1 MPRAPQLRRVPSQQ
15 TWGRHQLLV
24 YISCQA
30 VWQPVRYI
38 KTNAVLG
45 LTSGGLCRLLL
56 VLEDELGGREGEQE
70 LPSEDFP
77 AADVGKVRTR
87 KDSPWPSGK
96 GAGCVC
102 SIALLPR
109 YSGSFPVKKIKQ
121 KASKKPPVKWL
132 RIFHHR
138 GGRPGGLQHSAALFG
153 VGAVAQRQRTQQTS
167 WCSCEQRG
175 TAWWCL
181 ASPAWCRRY

>member
-1 MPRAPQLRRVPSQQ
+1 M
-15 TWGRHQLLV
+15 
-24 YISCQA
+24 
-30 VWQPVRYI
+30 RYI

-96 GAGCVC
+96 GTGCVC

-109 YSGSFPVKKIKQ
+109 YSGSFPVKKK
-121 KASKKPPVKWL
+121 KSKKPVK
-132 RIFHHR
+132 
-138 GGRPGGLQHSAALFG
+138 
-153 VGAVAQRQRTQQTS
+153 
-167 WCSCEQRG
+167 
-175 TAWWCL
+175 
-181 ASPAWCRRY
+181 SPQ

>member
-1 MPRAPQLRRVPSQQ
+1 M
-15 TWGRHQLLV
+15 
-24 YISCQA
+24 
-30 VWQPVRYI
+30 
-38 KTNAVLG
+38 
-45 LTSGGLCRLLL
+45 
-56 VLEDELGGREGEQE
+56 LEDELGGREGEQE

-96 GAGCVC
+96 GTGCVC

-138 GGRPGGLQHSAALFG
+138 AGRPGGLQHSAALFG
-153 VGAVAQRQRTQQTS
+153 LGVVVQRQR
-167 WCSCEQRG
+167 WVLLN
-175 TAWWCL
+175 TANL
-181 ASPAWCRRY
+181 VVLV